1 MSKKVATIAVVA
13 VASLG
18 IVYQVFFAAS
28 EKVEL
33 YSNGSNRY

>member
-13 VASLG
+13 ASLG